1 MNDRSSRLQ
10 ISASRI
16 SNMNFGIIRI
26 NLLVLWGIAGYNEG
40 YNPNMHNFVFGY
52 FMLQFRIL
60 YHLMS
65 GLILTFAY
73 IIMNGIMIFR
83 SYNWQVPANNHI
95 T

>member
-40 YNPNMHNFVFGY
+40 YNPNMHNFVLFWIFY
-52 FMLQFRIL
+52 AAIPN
-60 YHLMS
+60 
-65 GLILTFAY
+65 
-73 IIMNGIMIFR
+73 IIP
-83 SYNWQVPANNHI
+83 SYEWPDIDICLHNNERYNDFSVL
-95 T
+95 